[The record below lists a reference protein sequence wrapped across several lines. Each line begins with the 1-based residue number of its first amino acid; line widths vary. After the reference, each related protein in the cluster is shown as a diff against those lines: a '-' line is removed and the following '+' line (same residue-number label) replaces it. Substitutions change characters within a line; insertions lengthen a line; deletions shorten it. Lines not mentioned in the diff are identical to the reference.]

1 VDRRFFIQTMMGGL
15 AATGLSLDELPE
27 WFLDPPR
34 GRSQVI
40 VPREVRLVLP
50 VRKFTSTEAAV
61 RYAIERRLDLGAVLQ
76 PYTHGGTFLSE
87 NELVRFEKK
96 GENEIRQE
104 KIDGVWRV
112 KRD

>member
-15 AATGLSLDELPE
+15 AAAGLSLDELPE

-50 VRKFTSTEAAV
+50 KRDFIGTDFGGV
-61 RYAIERRLDLGAVLQ
+61 RYVYETSGI
-76 PYTHGGTFLSE
+76 
-87 NELVRFEKK
+87 LVREGKNKFVEREIVRWDK
-96 GENEIRQE
+96 GLRQE